1 PGWNANNTVWA
12 IHPTVIVKLYT
23 MTGNTGTSANAIF
36 LDNARQ
42 KPTMTLFGIPIV
54 VSEKLPALG
63 TLGDVLL
70 MDLRH
75 YLVGDRQ
82 MVEIAYSE
90 HFKFQNNQSAWRFVA
105 RVDGQPWIRSAVTLS
120 DASSTLSPFVGLAA

>member
-1 PGWNANNTVWA
+1 
-12 IHPTVIVKLYT
+12 VIVKLYT
-23 MTGNTGTSANAIF
+23 MAANTGTSANTIF
-36 LDNARQ
+36 IDNARQ
-42 KPTMTLFGIPIV
+42 RPTMILFGIPIV
-54 VSEKLPALG
+54 VTEKLPALG

-82 MVEIAYSE
+82 MVEIAYSD

-105 RVDGQPWIRSAVTLS
+105 RVDGQPWVRSAITLA